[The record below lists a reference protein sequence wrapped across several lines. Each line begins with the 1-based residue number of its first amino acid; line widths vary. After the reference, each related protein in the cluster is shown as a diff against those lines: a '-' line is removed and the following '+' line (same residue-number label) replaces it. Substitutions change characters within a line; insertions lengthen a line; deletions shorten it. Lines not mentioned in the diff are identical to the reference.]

1 MKTWQHL
8 WRLIRFL
15 PVRYGT
21 MLVLRTLS
29 FMVVPNA
36 VALANREFFDSLT
49 GGAQL
54 GWGPYT
60 IIALLVAIA
69 LARAVAIFVEIVI
82 FFLSRF
88 TMETLLRRNLLAHI
102 LDQPGSQALPASPGE
117 AVSRF
122 RGDVEAITEYMVMSP
137 FKLAHLIYVPVA
149 LFVMFQ
155 VNALITIVVFLP
167 LLFIIVTASIATRR
181 IRRYRQANREATGHV
196 TGFIGELFRM
206 VEAVKLTNAEQRVM
220 GRFDQLNKTRLH
232 TTIKDR
238 MLSAILNSLFDNS
251 ANLGTAIIL
260 ILVGQSMQAGSFT
273 VGDFALFVY
282 YLQQLTWVNRNIG
295 SAWTEYKQIGVSVER
310 LLTLLGDA
318 PPQKLVAHSPVHLRG
333 ALPEVPFIP
342 KTAAD
347 RLVSVEASGL
357 TYRYP
362 DSGRGIAGIDLRLPR
377 GSFTVITGR
386 IGAGKTTLLRVLLGL
401 VPKDAGEVQW
411 NGTLIEEPAMFFVP
425 PRCAYTAQVP
435 RLFSETLKDNILLG
449 LPEDKVNVPAAL
461 RSAVLEP
468 DMAQL
473 ENGLDTLVGS
483 RGVKLSGG
491 QAQRAAAARMFVRD
505 PELLVFDDL
514 SSALD
519 VETERQLWERVF
531 ARPDATCLVV
541 SHRRAALQRADHI
554 IVLKDGQVDAAGS
567 LDELL
572 TTSTELRKLWQGD
585 RGAAAADGAAS
596 LRVVGK

>member
-15 PVRYGT
+15 PGRYGS
-21 MLVLRTLS
+21 MLVLRTLA

-49 GGAQL
+49 GEAQF

-60 IIALLVAIA
+60 VIALLVAIG
-69 LARAVAIFVEIVI
+69 LARAVVIFGDII
-82 FFLSRF
+82 CFFLSRF

-122 RGDVEAITEYMVMSP
+122 RGDVEAITEFMVMSP
-137 FKLAHLIYVPVA
+137 FKLAHLIYIPVA
-149 LFVMFQ
+149 LFVMLQ
-155 VNALITIVVFLP
+155 VNALITTVVFLP
-167 LLFIIVTASIATRR
+167 LLVIIITVRIASPRLQ
-181 IRRYRQANREATGHV
+181 RYREANREATGNV

-206 VEAVKLTNAEQRVM
+206 VEAVKLTNAEARVM
-220 GRFDQLNKTRLH
+220 GRFDQLNSTRLH

-238 MLSAILNSLFDNS
+238 MLSAILNSISDNS
-251 ANLGTAIIL
+251 ANLGTAVIL
-260 ILVGQSMQAGSFT
+260 ILVGQSMQTGSFT

-282 YLQQLTWVNRNIG
+282 YLQQITWVNRNIG
-295 SAWTEYKQIGVSVER
+295 SAWAEYKQIGVSIER
-310 LLTLLGDA
+310 LLTLLGEA
-318 PPQKLVAHSPVHLRG
+318 PPQKLVAHSPVYLRG
-333 ALPEVPFIP
+333 ALPEVPFTP
-342 KTAAD
+342 KTDAD
-347 RLVSVEASGL
+347 RLVSLEASGL

-362 DSGRGIAGIDLRLPR
+362 DSGRGVAGIDLRLPR

-411 NGTLIEEPAMFFVP
+411 NGTPVEEPATFFVP

-449 LPEDKVNVPAAL
+449 LPEDRVNVPAAL

-468 DMAQL
+468 D
-473 ENGLDTLVGS
+473 VGTAGERS
-483 RGVKLSGG
+483 RHARWLPRGQALRRPSAARSGG
-491 QAQRAAAARMFVRD
+491 ADVRPRSRATGLRRPLQRPRRGDGTAALGARLCPSRRDLLGGFAPAGSVAAGRSHHRAEGRQGGRGRQPRQAAG
-505 PELLVFDDL
+505 DL
-514 SSALD
+514 
-519 VETERQLWERVF
+519 
-531 ARPDATCLVV
+531 
-541 SHRRAALQRADHI
+541 RRA
-554 IVLKDGQVDAAGS
+554 
-567 LDELL
+567 
-572 TTSTELRKLWQGD
+572 TEAVAR
-585 RGAAAADGAAS
+585 
-596 LRVVGK
+596 